1 MKWQEAC
8 HPTPETEGVLSYA
21 AMPIHSDER
30 RMAALLSDLLLRSGT
45 SAAAVESRLGWEPG
59 RLHALLGGQKGLS
72 FEALLEILPVLDS
85 TPGDFFA
92 QLCSFAPREAAGSS
106 GSDRVLD
113 RRFEESRRVVKA
125 AIARRQAW
133 KQERAAAV

>member
-1 MKWQEAC
+1 MARSVPGRVYLRTC
-8 HPTPETEGVLSYA
+8 YPMP
-21 AMPIHSDER
+21 MPIHSDER

-59 RLHALLGGQKGLS
+59 CLNALLGGQKGLT
-72 FEALLEILPVLDS
+72 FEALLEILPVLDA

-92 QLCSFAPREAAGSS
+92 QLCSTAREASAGAPA
-106 GSDRVLD
+106 DRTLD

-125 AIARRQAW
+125 AISRRQAW
-133 KQERAAAV
+133 KQERTTTF

>member
-1 MKWQEAC
+1 
-8 HPTPETEGVLSYA
+8 
-21 AMPIHSDER
+21 
-30 RMAALLSDLLLRSGT
+30 MAALLSDLMLRSGT

-59 RLHALLGGQKGLS
+59 HLNALLGGQKGMS

-92 QLCSFAPREAAGSS
+92 QLCSAPKNASAEPGV
-106 GSDRVLD
+106 DRLLD

-133 KQERAAAV
+133 KKERAAPV